1 MKKLLLIALLI
12 VGCASKQT
20 TTPINTLD
28 GKISINST
36 TLNTD
41 DVKEECKV
49 ECEKYVVSKEEWCDC
64 MYQCSKDV
72 INKISIINLN
82 MRIYLEEC
90 SSDPQKN

>member
-12 VGCASKQT
+12 VGCASKQK
-20 TTPINTLD
+20 TTPTNTLD

-49 ECEKYVVSKEEWCDC
+49 ECEKYVVSTL
-64 MYQCSKDV
+64 QVS
-72 INKISIINLN
+72 N
-82 MRIYLEEC
+82 RLETRM
-90 SSDPQKN
+90 